1 MALLKFGVVLC
12 RIRLFPTFI
21 SKIKWLESELPLIS
35 NLVKISPTEK
45 KVQMKVSG
53 GGLPDTFTVGQ
64 MHLHWAQNGQAFG
77 NGGSE
82 HLLNSMRFWGE
93 LHVVCFNDKY
103 SEGHLDQPDGLAVLG
118 FFVDVSST

>member
-1 MALLKFGVVLC
+1 MSDDPT

-21 SKIKWLESELPLIS
+21 SKIKWLWPELPLIS

-118 FFVDVSST
+118 FFVDVCST

>member
-1 MALLKFGVVLC
+1 M
-12 RIRLFPTFI
+12 
-21 SKIKWLESELPLIS
+21 
-35 NLVKISPTEK
+35 KISPTEK

-82 HLLNSMRFWGE
+82 QG
-93 LHVVCFNDKY
+93 
-103 SEGHLDQPDGLAVLG
+103 
-118 FFVDVSST
+118 STDR

>member
-1 MALLKFGVVLC
+1 M
-12 RIRLFPTFI
+12 
-21 SKIKWLESELPLIS
+21 
-35 NLVKISPTEK
+35 KISPTEK

-103 SEGHLDQPDGLAVLG
+103 ADGHLDQPDGLAVLG
-118 FFVDVSST
+118 FFVDVSLGIQEIYHLF

>member
-82 HLLNSMRFWGE
+82 HLLNSIFRTTAKSCNG
-93 LHVVCFNDKY
+93 N
-103 SEGHLDQPDGLAVLG
+103 GRN
-118 FFVDVSST
+118 